1 MSPSAGEFTFE
12 IDVNSID
19 SNDAKRDEHLRGPD
33 FFDAAKYPKM
43 IFKSTKVSQ
52 SPNGLQITGDM
63 TLHGVTKQIVLPVK
77 YVGEGMGP
85 FGKYRCGFYSQFVI
99 KRSEFEMNN
108 MLPNI
113 GDEISVTFSF
123 EGIRN

>member
-1 MSPSAGEFTFE
+1 
-12 IDVNSID
+12 
-19 SNDAKRDEHLRGPD
+19 
-33 FFDAAKYPKM
+33 M